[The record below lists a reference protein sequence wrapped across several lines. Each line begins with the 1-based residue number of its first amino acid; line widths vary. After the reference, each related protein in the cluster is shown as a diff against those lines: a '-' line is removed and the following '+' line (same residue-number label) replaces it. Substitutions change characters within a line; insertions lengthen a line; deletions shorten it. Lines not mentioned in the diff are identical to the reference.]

1 MKLTPLEIKK
11 QEFRKT
17 MRGYD
22 PDEVNSFLEMVSEN
36 YEDVQRELNSFR
48 DNEAVIRKELENY
61 KSVEKTLRTT
71 LHSLQESSQQS
82 RANNEKEG
90 VLIVKEAEIKAA
102 EIIEKAKNKV
112 DRIRDEARLLKSQK
126 ESLVKRLKHLLTSH
140 LELIKMLE
148 IEEETVPK
156 KAKSEAPPQQAPGK
170 IKVNGLVQS
179 GNIND
184 KENEPDVGQEIDR
197 IIKNLEKHNSK

>member
-36 YEDVQRELNSFR
+36 YEEVQRELNSFR
-48 DNEAVIRKELENY
+48 ENEAVIMKELENY

-90 VLIVKEAEIKAA
+90 VLIVKEAEVKAA
-102 EIIEKAKNKV
+102 EIIEKAKNNV
-112 DRIRDEARLLKSQK
+112 DRIRDEERLLKSQK

-148 IEEETVPK
+148 IEEETVIK
-156 KAKSEAPPQQAPGK
+156 KAKSEPHPQQAAGK

-179 GNIND
+179 GNILE
-184 KENEPDVGQEIDR
+184 KENEPEVGHEIDR
-197 IIKNLEKHNSK
+197 IIKNLEKHNNK